1 MLVSVL
7 GWLAISS
14 AVLVAALLTAYYWP
28 HKPDGPSVW
37 DIRAELPHRAPPAPL
52 TLDQAHRVAQD
63 HRECLAED
71 CPRKR
76 AALRTLITAGKLAPT
91 PRLHELLFTRFGDE
105 VA

>member
-1 MLVSVL
+1 MVGVL
-7 GWLAISS
+7 GCLAISS

-37 DIRAELPHRAPPAPL
+37 DIQAELPHRAPLTPL

-63 HRECLAED
+63 HRERLAED

-76 AALRTLITAGKLAPT
+76 AALRILITAGKLEPT
-91 PRLHELLFTRFGDE
+91 RRLHELLYIQFGDE
-105 VA
+105 IT